1 MVEYFGVSV
10 LVVALGTGFGILLK
24 KICPPLFAVLNGGR
38 RENENLFYS
47 CASRQNRSEPTENFC
62 GMDDGIK
69 IVHVKDFL
77 SGEWL

>member
-1 MVEYFGVSV
+1 MN
-10 LVVALGTGFGILLK
+10 GI
-24 KICPPLFAVLNGGR
+24 R

-47 CASRQNRSEPTENFC
+47 CASRQNRSESTENFF

-77 SGEWL
+77 SREWLWNYKIEWFVFEIIILVL

>member
-1 MVEYFGVSV
+1 MAEYFGVSV
-10 LVVALGTGFGILLK
+10 LVVVIGTGFGILLK
-24 KICPPLFAVLNGGR
+24 KICPPLFAVLNGRR

-47 CASRQNRSEPTENFC
+47 CASRQNRSESTENFF

-69 IVHVKDFL
+69 IVYVKDFL